1 MAAVLLI
8 WIYVIITTYII
19 GFGFLHFISSW
30 DCMKKSKAK
39 DKTAK
44 AYNTHYKE
52 SNIVCGIVLVTVY
65 AQTFSLFSGVGFVAN
80 LLMVVI
86 CATIAVYY
94 RYELLDDLFHSGH
107 IFTVDRNGLY
117 YLLIFLLMAYGT
129 SHGIMHYDSDLY
141 HAQAIHWI
149 EDYGIIKGLGNLHVR
164 LAYNSAAFPL
174 SALYSMSFLGG
185 KSYHV
190 MAGFFALIL
199 AWQCL
204 DLTNIVRRG
213 HPVLSDFARITAI
226 YYLFTVF
233 DEIVSPASDYFLSTI
248 VFYVVIHW
256 LDMNIRHEKSVLPYI
271 LLSLLGVFAVTVKLS
286 AAPMILLSVI
296 PIYKLVHNKKAQNMK
311 AVWLSVLLAFI
322 IVMPFLLRNIV
333 ISGWLLYPVTF
344 IDLFTCSWKIPAGLA
359 QYDALEIK
367 TFGRG
372 YNDVA
377 RYGKVA
383 LSQWLPEWFG
393 KIHGINK
400 LMLIL
405 DIVAIFLYIAILV
418 YFIIAMVKNGRAV
431 EDSDRGSKIFVLSHR
446 SMVNIADFLTIGGTL
461 IICLLFWLF
470 SAPLVRYGVV
480 YIWMTAAIVLGRVFI
495 SVYNRLG
502 RNVTSLIFRT
512 IVAFLCIWLLYKG
525 TMLIKEDV
533 ARFNPAYLL
542 TQQDYGKYEVKTCEV
557 DGLTIYYPTE
567 GDQTGYDAFPSA
579 THDVSNDITLMGKS
593 IHDGIMSI
601 GE

>member
-1 MAAVLLI
+1 MVAVLLI
-8 WIYVIITTYII
+8 WVYVIITTYIT
-19 GFGFLHFISSW
+19 GFGFLHFIASW
-30 DCMKKSKAK
+30 DCMKKQKSK

-44 AYNTHYKE
+44 AYVNHYKE

-65 AQTFSLFSGVGFVAN
+65 AQILSLFGGIGLSAN
-80 LLMVVI
+80 LLLIGI
-86 CATIAVYY
+86 CACIAVYY
-94 RYELLDDLFHSGH
+94 RDELLDDLFHSGH

-117 YLLIFLLMAYGT
+117 YFLIFLLFAYGT

-149 EDYGIIKGLGNLHVR
+149 EDYGIVKGLGNLHVR

-204 DLTNIVRRG
+204 DLKNIARRG
-213 HPVLSDFARITAI
+213 HPVLSDFARLAAI

-256 LDMNIRHEKSVLPYI
+256 LDMNVRHEKSVLPYI

-286 AAPMILLSVI
+286 AAPMLLLSVV
-296 PIYKLVHNKKAQNMK
+296 PIYKLLHNKNDKNSK
-311 AVWLSVLLAFI
+311 AVGLSVLLAVI
-322 IVMPFLLRNIV
+322 IALPFFLRNIV
-333 ISGWLLYPVTF
+333 ISGWILYPVTF
-344 IDLFTCSWKIPAGLA
+344 IDLFNCSWKIPKGLA

-377 RYGKVA
+377 KYGNVA
-383 LSQWLPEWFG
+383 LTQWLPEWFG
-393 KIHGINK
+393 KITGISK
-400 LMLIL
+400 LMIIL
-405 DIVAIFLYIAILV
+405 DVVAIALYIAIFV
-418 YFIIAMVKNGRAV
+418 YFLIAFVRNKSSMGEKFG
-431 EDSDRGSKIFVLSHR
+431 DSKVFVMSHR
-446 SMVNIADFLTIGGTL
+446 SMVNIADFLTIGGTM

-480 YIWMTAAIVLGRVFI
+480 YIWMTAAIVLGRVFLI
-495 SVYNRLG
+495 IYNRLG
-502 RNVTSLIFRT
+502 KSITTWILRGF
-512 IVAFLCIWLLYKG
+512 VAVICVWLFYKG
-525 TMLIKEDV
+525 AMLVKEDV

-542 TQQDYGKYEVKTCEV
+542 TQQDYGTYEVTTCEV
-557 DGLTIYYPTE
+557 DGFTFYYPTS
-567 GDQTGYDAFPSA
+567 GDQTGYEPFPSA
-579 THDVSNDITLMGKS
+579 THDVSNEITFIGKN